1 MFHHYCLHQN
11 HLAEWLN
18 TKKIW
23 LRKNIKLCMK
33 NEIMASEWR
42 SLQIC
47 WLGNHFKANCSK
59 CGLDLLLEKHGFS
72 IYVTYSLFLH
82 LHSVIQ
88 AERTEREVTSH
99 NKHVSSGKEMNPSV
113 HFENDCHFMLDYY
126 IHTVKHMQNQKWK
139 TKAAFLSHENMV
151 RQNKRSLK

>member
-1 MFHHYCLHQN
+1 MAWTCCLK
-11 HLAEWLN
+11 N
-18 TKKIW
+18 TDFLFMLHI
-23 LRKNIKLCMK
+23 
-33 NEIMASEWR
+33 
-42 SLQIC
+42 
-47 WLGNHFKANCSK
+47 HF
-59 CGLDLLLEKHGFS
+59 F
-72 IYVTYSLFLH
+72 YVYTL
-82 LHSVIQ
+82 IQ
-88 AERTEREVTSH
+88 AERAEREVTSH